1 MIRLIVETIPLVSL
15 IFLISSPLRFPAPRG
30 VPGFVLRLICIEKLL
45 VIDPRLLDAASWV
58 ALRIASPNKLRVL
71 IKRIIVNSNSD
82 FDHFRVIYAK
92 AFRNIRVL
100 SLFFLFYELFLL
112 QL

>member
-1 MIRLIVETIPLVSL
+1 M
-15 IFLISSPLRFPAPRG
+15 
-30 VPGFVLRLICIEKLL
+30 LRLICIEKLL
-45 VIDPRLLDAASWV
+45 VIAPRLLDAASWV

-100 SLFFLFYELFLL
+100 SLFFLFYELLLL